1 MKKILIRAASGSIYV
16 ALIVAAL
23 LLQWPYMFIC
33 LFALFIVLG
42 VIELHKLV
50 DNDMAPSHRRTV
62 IALDCIGGIIMFL
75 LFSCPGLE
83 AVNCITGLLLSGYL
97 AYLAARM
104 IIQLYV
110 KNENALRSFAHSCL
124 TQVYVALPLSLLN
137 ILYFRHGGGILL
149 AIFILIW
156 LNDTGAFCVGS
167 LIGRHKL
174 FERISPK
181 KSWEGFWGGLA
192 LCVIAGVIFH
202 YAGGGLFE
210 KASLAAW
217 IALGITVSVFSTWGD
232 LIESLLKRTLNI
244 KDSGHL
250 IPGHGGILDRI
261 DSLLLVSPISV
272 IFFTL
277 IKIIS

>member
-75 LFSCPGLE
+75 LFSCLGLE

-104 IIQLYV
+104 IMQLYV
-110 KNENALRSFAHSCL
+110 KNENA
-124 TQVYVALPLSLLN
+124 
-137 ILYFRHGGGILL
+137 
-149 AIFILIW
+149 
-156 LNDTGAFCVGS
+156 
-167 LIGRHKL
+167 
-174 FERISPK
+174 
-181 KSWEGFWGGLA
+181 
-192 LCVIAGVIFH
+192 
-202 YAGGGLFE
+202 
-210 KASLAAW
+210 
-217 IALGITVSVFSTWGD
+217 
-232 LIESLLKRTLNI
+232 
-244 KDSGHL
+244 
-250 IPGHGGILDRI
+250 
-261 DSLLLVSPISV
+261 
-272 IFFTL
+272 
-277 IKIIS
+277 